1 MYSSERILM
10 NMENKN
16 LIFSKELSYFG
27 CSIQGASH
35 IREDKHCQDFF
46 EIYSE
51 SIEDDKI
58 IIMAV
63 ADGHGNEK
71 YDLSKYGAE
80 FAVKAA
86 IEELK
91 LIYHFSKGSKSQ
103 ILKTLKSDFPTSIL
117 KRWRE
122 AIISD
127 IKIREEEFYK
137 TNLNNLKQIY
147 KRYGTTLMAVLIVS
161 EGIFMAQLGDGD
173 ILLVESNERTE
184 FPIPTS
190 EELIANETHSMTS
203 ADSTRLW
210 KFQMYSAIQPV
221 LVMLSTDG
229 LSNSFEDDAS
239 FAKFGISLFRNINQF
254 GIEKVAKEVPGFL
267 NRASRNGSGDDIT
280 LAFAVLDICKDN
292 TSK

>member
-1 MYSSERILM
+1 M

-27 CSIQGASH
+27 CSVQGASH
-35 IREDKHCQDFF
+35 IREGKHCQDFF

-51 SIEDDKI
+51 SIDDDNKI

-91 LIYHFSKGSKSQ
+91 LIYHFSRGSKSQ
-103 ILKTLKSDFPTSIL
+103 ILKTFKLDFPTSIL

-137 TNLNNLKQIY
+137 TNSNNLKQIY
-147 KRYGTTLMAVLIVS
+147 KRYGTTLMTALIAP

-173 ILLVESNERTE
+173 MLLVESNERTE

-190 EELIANETHSMTS
+190 EELIANETYSMTS

-210 KFQMYSAIQPV
+210 KFQMYSAAQPV

-229 LSNSFEDDAS
+229 LSNSFEDDSS
-239 FAKFGISLFRNINQF
+239 FAKFGISLLRNINQF

-280 LAFAVLDICKDN
+280 LVFAVVDICKDN
-292 TSK
+292 IAK